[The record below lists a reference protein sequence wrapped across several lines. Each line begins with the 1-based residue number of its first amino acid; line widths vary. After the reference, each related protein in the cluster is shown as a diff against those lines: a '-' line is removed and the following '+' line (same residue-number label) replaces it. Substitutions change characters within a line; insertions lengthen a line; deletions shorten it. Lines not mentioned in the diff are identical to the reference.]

1 MKIIKKVRNC
11 QFEISDHF
19 IRNQKK
25 FRKQNFIFEFCCELI
40 LVANPCEAS
49 QRFVGEQ

>member
-1 MKIIKKVRNC
+1 MKIIKKNRNC

-25 FRKQNFIFEFCCELI
+25 FGKQNFIFEFCCELI
-40 LVANPCEAS
+40 LVVNPSDAS
-49 QRFVGEQ
+49 QCIVGEQ

>member
-25 FRKQNFIFEFCCELI
+25 LENKISSLSF
-40 LVANPCEAS
+40 VANLFLLRTHAKLRNAS
-49 QRFVGEQ
+49 

>member
-11 QFEISDHF
+11 QFETSDHF

-25 FRKQNFIFEFCCELI
+25 NLENKISSLSF
-40 LVANPCEAS
+40 VANLFLLRTHAKLRNAS
-49 QRFVGEQ
+49 

>member
-11 QFEISDHF
+11 QFEISDNF

-40 LVANPCEAS
+40 LVANPSEAS
-49 QRFVGEQ
+49 QGIGGEQ

>member
-1 MKIIKKVRNC
+1 MKIIKKIRNC

-19 IRNQKK
+19 IHNQKK
-25 FRKQNFIFEFCCELI
+25 FGKQNFIFEFCCELI
-40 LVANPCEAS
+40 RVANPCEAS

>member
-1 MKIIKKVRNC
+1 MKIIKKIRNC

-19 IRNQKK
+19 IRNQKQ

-40 LVANPCEAS
+40 LVANPSDAS
-49 QRFVGEQ
+49 QRIAGEQ